1 MKYDEFIRWRCYY
14 GCNGVSVEDYISMM
28 LEDIRD
34 ERSILVGLELNF
46 INLYLDKDTDE
57 YRKIMK
63 FINDERPLVC
73 PRSGKFIGY
82 KKVYLE
88 KRKRYYGIVTLE
100 IPEDAK
106 RSSAFGIKCRCSKAK
121 VLDIEKIDG
130 LFLSQYG
137 CSRKL
142 IPYRK
147 YPGYSIHNNDF
158 KYIIG
163 ETIEVDDFDECRWNE
178 CSTGIHFF
186 MTKEEAMCYCP

>member
-1 MKYDEFIRWRCYY
+1 MKYDAFIRSRFY
-14 GCNGVSVEDYISMM
+14 GYNRVVSIEDYISMV
-28 LEDIRD
+28 LDNIRSG
-34 ERSILVGLELNF
+34 RFILLNF
-46 INLYLDKDTDE
+46 EIDFINSYLDKDTDE

-63 FINDERPLVC
+63 IIKDERPLVC

-82 KKVYLE
+82 KKVYLG
-88 KRKRYYGIVTLE
+88 KKKKYYGIVTLE

-130 LFLSQYG
+130 PMYD
-137 CSRKL
+137 RKL

-147 YPGYSIHNNDF
+147 YPGYSIRNNDF

-186 MTKEEAMCYCP
+186 MKKEEAMSYCP